1 MNKISI
7 GSRHK
12 GRNQIPKD
20 LCRKINEFSVGHD
33 EIVAIYLFGS
43 IATAKNRPGSD
54 IDVAIMVRSRIKGM
68 ERVQLETSL
77 SNLLKRDVDLV
88 VFGEASPLL
97 QHQIL
102 RNSRL
107 VYERDPK
114 ERVRQEVAAR
124 CEYLD
129 TASLYKV
136 VEAYP

>member
-1 MNKISI
+1 M
-7 GSRHK
+7 
-12 GRNQIPKD
+12 
-20 LCRKINEFSVGHD
+20 
-33 EIVAIYLFGS
+33 AIYLFGS

-107 VYERDPK
+107 VYEMDPK
-114 ERVRQEVAAR
+114 DRVRQEVAAR